1 MPNNHASLTAEEIL
15 TETRRMIDS
24 KRWRSTATAL
34 NAYREFIDTAMPRM
48 MDIVE
53 QQREQIA
60 VLMKERPMWL
70 NAIKIALSGEVAL
83 IGEPGKPNVVRV
95 ALEPVDLLMKERDVL
110 THALES
116 IAAGGFWGT
125 TNDATDLVKILDEHK
140 RLADSALEASCQK

>member
-1 MPNNHASLTAEEIL
+1 MPNNPASLTAQEIL

-48 MDIVE
+48 MDIIE

-60 VLMKERPMWL
+60 ALMKERPMWL

>member
-1 MPNNHASLTAEEIL
+1 MPNNHASLTAQEIL

-60 VLMKERPMWL
+60 
-70 NAIKIALSGEVAL
+70 AL
-83 IGEPGKPNVVRV
+83 K
-95 ALEPVDLLMKERDVL
+95 KERDSL
-110 THALES
+110 QAELQKWMERFGP
-116 IAAGGFWGT
+116 AA
-125 TNDATDLVKILDEHK
+125 
-140 RLADSALEASCQK
+140 EASCQR

>member
-1 MPNNHASLTAEEIL
+1 MPNNPASLTAQEIL

>member
-1 MPNNHASLTAEEIL
+1 MPNKPAPLTAEEIL

-34 NAYREFIDTAMPRM
+34 NAYREFIDMAMPRM

>member
-1 MPNNHASLTAEEIL
+1 MPNNHASLTAQEIL

-60 VLMKERPMWL
+60 
-70 NAIKIALSGEVAL
+70 
-83 IGEPGKPNVVRV
+83 
-95 ALEPVDLLMKERDVL
+95 ALEKERDGLAQNNLDCREVL
-110 THALES
+110 VTLFINEGNTEE
-116 IAAGGFWGT
+116 IA
-125 TNDATDLVKILDEHK
+125 
-140 RLADSALEASCQK
+140 RLSVQEVLGEASCQK